1 MLWHLFFL
9 LEYRADSKIKGE
21 DARKGGE
28 EKMAMALEKKAR
40 LVMHVDMDAFFA
52 SIEQHDHEE
61 YRGRPLIVGGLSG
74 RGVVSTCSYEAR
86 KFGVH
91 SAMPIVRAK
100 RLCPQGIFIE
110 GNYARYKEVSA
121 EIFKIFAR
129 YAPVVEP
136 LSIDEAFLDITGME
150 LLMKSPRAYAEKLK
164 HEIRET
170 TGLVASVGIAP
181 NKFLAKLASDLEKP
195 DGLVIITKENQQ
207 KILDPLPVGRIWGVG
222 KKTASVLASLHIR
235 TIGQLRQ
242 TDGKKLTAAL
252 GGHMAEHLLALSQGI
267 DHREVAPREPAKSI
281 GKEVTFAKDIHE
293 AAEVEKI
300 LLALSEK
307 VGYRLRRQGLKGRT
321 IQLKLRLGTFQTYT
335 RSRTLMEPTCF
346 DAEIYHT
353 AVELYHGLCVRQGIR
368 LLGISVSG
376 FDASGAISLFHDEV
390 RKENLYAAIDKI
402 KQRFGE
408 QGITKANLI
417 HPHDEL

>member
-1 MLWHLFFL
+1 MVLQ
-9 LEYRADSKIKGE
+9 
-21 DARKGGE
+21 
-28 EKMAMALEKKAR
+28 KKAR

-91 SAMPIVRAK
+91 SAMPIVRAQ

-110 GNYARYKEVSA
+110 GNYARYQEISA

-136 LSIDEAFLDITGME
+136 LSIDEAFLDLTGME

-164 HEIRET
+164 REIKDR
-170 TGLVASVGIAP
+170 TGLVASVGLAP
-181 NKFLAKLASDLEKP
+181 NKFLAKLASDLDKP
-195 DGLVIITKENQQ
+195 DGLVIITEENKQ

-222 KKTASVLASLHIR
+222 KKTAAILSGLRIR

-242 TDGKKLTAAL
+242 MPREKLSARLGAHMTD
-252 GGHMAEHLLALSQGI
+252 HLLQLSRGI
-267 DHREVAPREPAKSI
+267 DNREVAPREPAKSI
-281 GKEVTFAKDIHE
+281 GKEVTFPSDIHGD
-293 AAEVEKI
+293 AEVEKI
-300 LLALSEK
+300 LLALAEK
-307 VGYRLRRQGLKGRT
+307 VGYRLRRQALKGRT
-321 IQLKLRLGTFQTYT
+321 VQLKLRLGNFQTYT
-335 RSRTLMEPTCF
+335 RSRTLYEATCY
-346 DAEIYHT
+346 DEEIYRT
-353 AVELYHGLCVRQGIR
+353 AQELYRSLHVQQGIR

-376 FDASGAISLFHDEV
+376 FDDLGSMSLFHDEV

-402 KQRFGE
+402 KKRFGE
-408 QGITKANLI
+408 RGITKAQLI
-417 HPHDEL
+417 HRHEDV